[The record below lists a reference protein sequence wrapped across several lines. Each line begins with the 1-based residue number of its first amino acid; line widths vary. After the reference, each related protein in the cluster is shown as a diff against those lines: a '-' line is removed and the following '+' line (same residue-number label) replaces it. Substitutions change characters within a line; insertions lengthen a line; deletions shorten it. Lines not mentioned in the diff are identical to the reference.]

1 MNSTFEEKRSKCN
14 ALVLFDNNLLLQWEA
29 GTAHTLAKIHRH
41 LFTGVFEFAG
51 EWRMV
56 NIAKGNFR
64 FASARYLERV
74 LKDIDAMPIHN
85 FDEIIDK
92 YVEMNIA
99 HPFREGNGRSMRL
112 WLNGML
118 HHTLHQVVSWQQ
130 IERTAYLTAMTYS
143 PYNAQPLKKLLHTA
157 LTEEGNN
164 RLRFMRDLDASYT
177 YEEMTTY
184 RTESLDKSEC
194 GHK

>member
-14 ALVLFDNNLLLQWEA
+14 ALVLFDNNLLLQWET

-51 EWRMV
+51 EWRTV
-56 NIAKGNFR
+56 NIAKGHFR
-64 FASARYLERV
+64 FASARYLEPV

-143 PYNAQPLKKLLHTA
+143 PYSAQPLKKLLHTA

-164 RLRFMRDLDASYT
+164 RLRFMRDLDASYA